1 MGRFGAQ
8 YINGTFYHD
17 LHPVAGKLLI
27 GLSEYVS
34 GHNGSFTYTSGAEYP
49 PHINYVFQRA
59 SMAVIGSLI
68 VPFAYRT
75 CRFLGFGRAAATMGA
90 SFVLLDNA
98 LCVLSRFI
106 LLDPIL
112 FCFIA
117 MALMGYAGFARHRH
131 QAFSAVWWRWLA
143 FTGLSLGLAISTKWI
158 GAFVVALVGLCTIEE
173 LAILYSDR
181 KTSVLT
187 QIKHWIARVVCLIC
201 IPLLVYLISFQI
213 HFALLRSRGT
223 GDYKMPSQFQ
233 SLQRNNVVSRQPH
246 DVAIGSQITIRSHLP
261 GFGLIYANETHR
273 FPDNADELVAAGMP
287 GKQANN
293 WWEIVSGA
301 AKKGND
307 TPSVRFIADGDIL
320 LLRHVGTKRYLRTGN
335 AKPHNQGWDRR
346 VVAAGNTTAPSAWDF
361 WRVHIVDDVSPRP
374 SGRLYAVTTRIQLTN
389 KISGCLL
396 TATPA
401 QLPKWGRD
409 MSELICSQKNTSM
422 AEGTLWNVEQ
432 VRDKRFKNANYQK
445 LVKRQ
450 WLRDTVWINREMA
463 RSNNRLVP
471 DPDRYKVIESSAWSW
486 PFLIYPMRMG
496 AWKDD
501 SIKYYEIGNP
511 ILWWASAICCIFVYP
526 AQIAYML
533 VCHRRKCSSWKPAE
547 IRQFWDVTKLL
558 WGGWFT
564 HYVPFFFFG
573 RVLYIHH
580 VLPSLYFG
588 LLLLAFEIQ
597 CAMRWYMPARAEW
610 PVAIVIIAISGYVF
624 YLFSPLTFGWDR
636 PIKELAHLQWLPTW
650 NLVTDPHLVL

>member
-1 MGRFGAQ
+1 
-8 YINGTFYHD
+8 
-17 LHPVAGKLLI
+17 
-27 GLSEYVS
+27 
-34 GHNGSFTYTSGAEYP
+34 
-49 PHINYVFQRA
+49 
-59 SMAVIGSLI
+59 
-68 VPFAYRT
+68 
-75 CRFLGFGRAAATMGA
+75 
-90 SFVLLDNA
+90 
-98 LCVLSRFI
+98 
-106 LLDPIL
+106 
-112 FCFIA
+112 
-117 MALMGYAGFARHRH
+117 
-131 QAFSAVWWRWLA
+131 
-143 FTGLSLGLAISTKWI
+143 
-158 GAFVVALVGLCTIEE
+158 
-173 LAILYSDR
+173 
-181 KTSVLT
+181 
-187 QIKHWIARVVCLIC
+187 
-201 IPLLVYLISFQI
+201 
-213 HFALLRSRGT
+213 
-223 GDYKMPSQFQ
+223 
-233 SLQRNNVVSRQPH
+233 
-246 DVAIGSQITIRSHLP
+246 
-261 GFGLIYANETHR
+261 
-273 FPDNADELVAAGMP
+273 
-287 GKQANN
+287 
-293 WWEIVSGA
+293 
-301 AKKGND
+301 
-307 TPSVRFIADGDIL
+307 
-320 LLRHVGTKRYLRTGN
+320 
-335 AKPHNQGWDRR
+335 
-346 VVAAGNTTAPSAWDF
+346 
-361 WRVHIVDDVSPRP
+361 
-374 SGRLYAVTTRIQLTN
+374 
-389 KISGCLL
+389 
-396 TATPA
+396 
-401 QLPKWGRD
+401 
-409 MSELICSQKNTSM
+409 M